1 MPRQKKTAHI
11 AEKLEHKLA
20 SLKAIDPNLDLGED
34 CNVSTLQDSIS
45 ELRDKIT
52 TYNNALSIIDS
63 SQSEIAQLEKF
74 LNTLG
79 TKFQLGIAFKYGKDS
94 EEYKLV
100 GGVTTSDR
108 IRKSIAT
115 RYKGKTELAM
125 ESQS

>member
-20 SLKAIDPNLDLGED
+20 SLKAIDPNLDLGEN
-34 CNVSTLQDSIS
+34 CNITVLQSSID

-52 TYNNALSIIDS
+52 TYNNALSVIDS

-94 EEYKLV
+94 EQYKLV
-100 GGVTTSDR
+100 GGTTTSDR
-108 IRKSIAT
+108 MRKSLAT
-115 RYKGKTELAM
+115 RYKTNPEIAM
-125 ESQS
+125 

>member
-20 SLKAIDPNLDLGED
+20 SFKALDPDLNLGED
-34 CNVSTLQDSIS
+34 CNLAILQDSIS
-45 ELRDKIT
+45 ELRDKIN
-52 TYNNALSIIDS
+52 TYNNALSVIDS

-100 GGVTTSDR
+100 GGVTTSER
-108 IRKSIAT
+108 VRKSIAT
-115 RYKGKTELAM
+115 RYKGKTELATKA
-125 ESQS
+125 QG

>member
-20 SLKAIDPNLDLGED
+20 SLKAIDPNLDLGEN
-34 CNVSTLQDSIS
+34 CNITVLQSSIDQ
-45 ELRDKIT
+45 LRDKIT

-79 TKFQLGIAFKYGKDS
+79 TKFQLGVAFRYGKDS
-94 EEYKLV
+94 EQYKLV
-100 GGVTTSDR
+100 GGTTTSDR
-108 IRKSIAT
+108 MRKSVAT
-115 RYKGKTELAM
+115 RYKATPEMPMG
-125 ESQS
+125 S

>member
-34 CNVSTLQDSIS
+34 CNVNVLQDSIDQ
-45 ELRDKIT
+45 LREKIT

-74 LNTLG
+74 LTTLG

-94 EEYKLV
+94 EQYKLV
-100 GGVTTSDR
+100 GGTTTSDR
-108 IRKSIAT
+108 MRKSVAT
-115 RYKGKTELAM
+115 RYKANSEMVMG
-125 ESQS
+125 S